1 MKNIFK
7 SFYQPADIELE
18 ELWDKAIFV
27 FDTNVLT
34 NLYRYQSS
42 TRESLLKVMEQLND
56 RVWIPHHVALEY
68 QRNRLTVVGEQHKK
82 FNDTKKIVESAVS
95 DLQKKLENLQ
105 LKKRHSHINPDS
117 LINGINE
124 LSQQFFKELDDLE
137 ADSIKVGTTDLLR
150 DRLDNLFAEKVG
162 EAPSQECILSIEKE
176 GKERFNKQIPPG
188 YQDSNKAK
196 NGNDSYIF
204 SGVEYHRQYGDL
216 IVWKQILEYVK
227 LIDIKHLIFITDD
240 NKEDWW
246 QKNQGKTISLRTELI
261 DEIFRE
267 TNLKSFYAYKSES
280 FLTNAN
286 KYLDENVSEEVIKE
300 VKLTSDIQKDLDGSK
315 TVDPMLEAEYLEN
328 DLNIQSKW
336 KNALERI
343 TKQANLAS
351 LWQNDLERITK
362 QTDMASLWQNDLE
375 RITKQTDMASLWQND
390 LERITKQ
397 TDMASLWQNDLER
410 ITKQTDMAS
419 LWQNDLERITKQHD
433 ALKGQEQLA
442 KKLSKFDNTAES
454 SFIPDELDKNDEQ

>member
-18 ELWDKAIFV
+18 ELWNKAIFV

-82 FNDTKKIVESAVS
+82 FNDTKKVVESAVS
-95 DLQKKLENLQ
+95 DLQQKLEKLQ
-105 LKKRHSHINPDS
+105 LKKRHSHINPDT

-137 ADSIKVGTTDLLR
+137 SDSIKVGATDLLR

-162 EAPSQECILSIEKE
+162 KAPTQENILSIEKE

-196 NGNDSYIF
+196 NGDDSYIF
-204 SGVEYHRQYGDL
+204 NGVEYHRQYGDL
-216 IVWKQILEYVK
+216 IVWKQILEYVQ

-267 TNLKSFYAYKSES
+267 TNLKGFYAYKSES

-286 KYLDENVSEEVIKE
+286 KYLDENVSEEVIQE
-300 VKLTSDIQKDLDGSK
+300 IKLTSDIQKDLEGSK
-315 TVDPMLEAEYLEN
+315 TVDPMLEHEYLEEGL
-328 DLNIQSKW
+328 DLQSHWRKEHEQMMKQIDLSSQW
-336 KNALERI
+336 RKDHEQMVKQIGLSSQWQKDLKLM
-343 TKQANLAS
+343 TKQ
-351 LWQNDLERITK
+351 
-362 QTDMASLWQNDLE
+362 
-375 RITKQTDMASLWQND
+375 
-390 LERITKQ
+390 
-397 TDMASLWQNDLER
+397 
-410 ITKQTDMAS
+410 
-419 LWQNDLERITKQHD
+419 
-433 ALKGQEQLA
+433 LK
-442 KKLSKFDNTAES
+442 
-454 SFIPDELDKNDEQ
+454 

>member
-18 ELWDKAIFV
+18 ELWNKAIFV

-82 FNDTKKIVESAVS
+82 FNDTKKVVESAVS
-95 DLQKKLENLQ
+95 DLQQKLEKLQ
-105 LKKRHSHINPDS
+105 LKKRHSHINPDT

-137 ADSIKVGTTDLLR
+137 SDSIKVGATDLLR

-162 EAPSQECILSIEKE
+162 KAPTQENILSIEKE

-196 NGNDSYIF
+196 NGDDSYIF
-204 SGVEYHRQYGDL
+204 NGVEYHRQYGDL
-216 IVWKQILEYVK
+216 IVWKQILEYVQ

-267 TNLKSFYAYKSES
+267 TNLKGFYAYKSES

-286 KYLDENVSEEVIKE
+286 KYLDENVSEEVIQE
-300 VKLTSDIQKDLDGSK
+300 IKLTSDIQKDLEGSK
-315 TVDPMLEAEYLEN
+315 TVDPMLEHEYLEEGL
-328 DLNIQSKW
+328 DLQSHWREEHEKMMTQLDLSSQW
-336 KNALERI
+336 RKEHEQMVKQIGLSSQWQKEHEQMVKQI
-343 TKQANLAS
+343 GLSSQWQKDLKLMTKQ
-351 LWQNDLERITK
+351 
-362 QTDMASLWQNDLE
+362 
-375 RITKQTDMASLWQND
+375 
-390 LERITKQ
+390 
-397 TDMASLWQNDLER
+397 
-410 ITKQTDMAS
+410 
-419 LWQNDLERITKQHD
+419 
-433 ALKGQEQLA
+433 LK
-442 KKLSKFDNTAES
+442 
-454 SFIPDELDKNDEQ
+454 